1 MGVPWTRLVLMLA
14 LTRFGEDGLEGQL
27 AQFGYLALS
36 WALSEAV
43 TPLARRLVLN
53 AQARDGQI
61 THETARK
68 VRVRC
73 RVPHCCPLTS
83 THTPAHK
90 RTRTHQTGAIQ
101 PVWLCIHVTVG
112 AVCFGGLAWV
122 GHTQMP
128 LFLLCTTAVLPLF
141 QAACFPAAWPSVPL
155 LVAALG
161 AIWLWE
167 GVRPLFLGLAL
178 FQLLPVL
185 TDLALRSAAV
195 GAVTPDGATVT
206 VVPSSTGTTRAL
218 WWLALLALAPLT
230 ALAGVVLYAPDLY
243 TAFLTAP
250 LARMERAAQAAAAAA
265 ISGGDAA
272 WAAPEPT
279 ATPLA
284 ERLWAL
290 LLMCLGVGRGADD
303 PWRVLKLARG
313 SSSREIKKRMREL
326 SLAYHPDK
334 VGNNPVAHARFLA
347 IQAAADKLTGR
358 RGGTNALSEAVRLAA
373 EQAKEAAQRSV
384 ECVGVVGMWIATSVV
399 GAVTNALHTAAARRG
414 ARRQAAAMLG
424 NHGPMDVASLRVRG
438 ARPLPRMQPLGDD
451 GGVAPQVGGE
461 VAGGG
466 HAGSVPGAVASP
478 EAVPTAQPV
487 QAAPPARLVQWA
499 LNGGK
504 EAAPKVKGLTG
515 AERRAQRRAAGAKS
529 D

>member
-1 MGVPWTRLVLMLA
+1 VSLSKSRHVG
-14 LTRFGEDGLEGQL
+14 LTHPVVC
-27 AQFGYLALS
+27 A
-36 WALSEAV
+36 
-43 TPLARRLVLN
+43 P
-53 AQARDGQI
+53 
-61 THETARK
+61 
-68 VRVRC
+68 
-73 RVPHCCPLTS
+73 
-83 THTPAHK
+83 
-90 RTRTHQTGAIQ
+90 HQTGAIQ
-101 PVWLCIHVTVG
+101 LGWLFIHVTVG
-112 AVCFGGLAWV
+112 AACFGGLAWV

-185 TDLALRSAAV
+185 TDLALRAAAV
-195 GAVTPDGATVT
+195 GAVTPDGAVVT

-218 WWLALLALAPLT
+218 WWLSLLSLAPLT

-250 LARMERAAQAAAAAA
+250 LSRMERAAQAAAAAA
-265 ISGGDAA
+265 VAGADASR
-272 WAAPEPT
+272 AAPEPA

-284 ERLWAL
+284 ERLWAV

-326 SLAYHPDK
+326 SLAHHPDK

-358 RGGTNALSEAVRLAA
+358 RGGATALSEAVRLAA

-384 ECVGVVGMWIATSVV
+384 ECFGVVGMWVATSAV
-399 GAVTNALHTAAARRG
+399 GAVSNALHTAAARRG

-424 NHGPMDVASLRVRG
+424 SHAPMDVSALRVRG
-438 ARPLPRMQPLGDD
+438 ARPLPRIQPSDD
-451 GGVAPQVGGE
+451 EGGVAPQVEGE
-461 VAGGG
+461 AAAGGG
-466 HAGSVPGAVASP
+466 GVPRMRAEGQPPVNGGNATVAASSP

-487 QAAPPARLVQWA
+487 QAAAPARLVQWA

-515 AERRAQRRAAGAKS
+515 AERRAQRRAAGTKS